1 MAFVLLPL
9 IWKLVSSSRMLMD
22 VCRVL
27 VVNNT
32 NTNSNTNNNK
42 MLLLELLRNEGLI
55 QFQKIHM
62 FWV

>member
-22 VCRVL
+22 VCWVL

-32 NTNSNTNNNK
+32 NTNTNTNK

>member
-1 MAFVLLPL
+1 M
-9 IWKLVSSSRMLMD
+9 
-22 VCRVL
+22 L

-32 NTNSNTNNNK
+32 NTNTNNNK

>member
-22 VCRVL
+22 VCWVL
-27 VVNNT
+27 AVNNT
-32 NTNSNTNNNK
+32 NTNTNNNK

>member
-22 VCRVL
+22 VCWVL

-32 NTNSNTNNNK
+32 NTNTNNNK